1 LRWLIIQKKNEEDI
15 LVVIDK
21 LVLDKYY
28 EYYFRNHPKAKKKPI
43 EKPQH
48 PSINQWMV
56 MRRPQMNQVKGKW
69 KDFVVWLMEY
79 YGYSNKEMFKYRK
92 NEI

>member
-1 LRWLIIQKKNEEDI
+1 MTDI
-15 LVVIDK
+15 CCEKEIKIVIDEPI
-21 LVLDKYY
+21 LEKYY
-28 EYYFRNHPKAKKKPI
+28 EYYFKNHPKAKKKPI

-56 MRRPQMNQVKGKW
+56 MRRPHMNQVKGKW
-69 KDFVVWLMEY
+69 KDFTVWLMEY
-79 YGYSNKEMFKYRK
+79 CGYSNKEMFKYRK